1 MSRSSAEGFQLVN
14 KDAVVSLWNE
24 RFGIPEKVF
33 ERISFFRRGRMIWA
47 FSLPEIP
54 PFRCESVGM
63 RVISMR
69 ESPWKPTTY
78 ALQLWGRYARKN
90 VIDLD
95 DEMARRFFAGESLE
109 LRAPVERGYV
119 VVTHMGSVIG
129 CGLYTPGRLISQL
142 PRERRILEIE
152 DQPACQDNTH
162 PGDAHHEGAE

>member
-14 KDAVVSLWNE
+14 KATVVAMWKE
-24 RFGIPEKVF
+24 RFDIPEEVF
-33 ERISFFRRGRMIWA
+33 EGYSFFRRGRMIWA

-54 PFRCESVGM
+54 PFRCESIGM

-90 VIDLD
+90 IIDLD
-95 DEMARRFFAGESLE
+95 DEMARRFFAGESLQ
-109 LRAPVERGYV
+109 LRAPAERGYV
-119 VVTHMGSVIG
+119 VVRHTGSVIG

-142 PRERRILEIE
+142 PRERRILEVE
-152 DQPACQDNTH
+152 DQ
-162 PGDAHHEGAE
+162 GASG

>member
-1 MSRSSAEGFQLVN
+1 
-14 KDAVVSLWNE
+14 LWNE

>member
-1 MSRSSAEGFQLVN
+1 MN

-24 RFGIPEKVF
+24 RFGIPEEVF
-33 ERISFFRRGRMIWA
+33 ERISFFKRGRMIWA

-63 RVISMR
+63 RVMSMR

-109 LRAPVERGYV
+109 LRGPVERGYV

-152 DQPACQDNTH
+152 D
-162 PGDAHHEGAE
+162 

>member
-1 MSRSSAEGFQLVN
+1 M
-14 KDAVVSLWNE
+14 E
-24 RFGIPEKVF
+24 RFGIPEEVF
-33 ERISFFRRGRMIWA
+33 DGFCFFRRGRMIWA

-90 VIDLD
+90 IVDLD
-95 DEMARRFFAGESLE
+95 DGMARRFFAGESLE
-109 LRAPVERGYV
+109 LRAQVERGYV
-119 VVTHMGSVIG
+119 IVRHMGSVIG

-142 PRERRILEIE
+142 PRERRILEI
-152 DQPACQDNTH
+152 DYRSASGCHAH
-162 PGDAHHEGAE
+162 PGEAHNEVPE